1 MPMPKIALATCLNLY
16 EPDNDQEM
24 MLARFNEAGF
34 DTCLAAWDDNQVE
47 WSGFD
52 GVVVRSTWNY
62 FEHLPEFRAWVSAVD
77 GVTVLMNPADEMFDN
92 TDKRYLL
99 ELPRHRI
106 PIVPTVIGQADH
118 GFASKRVVVKP
129 SVGAG
134 SYLTRFFEAG
144 DSARIAAHIEEIE
157 QSGCEALV
165 QPYLESVESG
175 GERSL
180 IWVDGEITHAI
191 VKRPRFDGEDESVS
205 DAQMPSNADL
215 AAAEP
220 VMDLLTSKTLY
231 ARIDFIVQDG
241 KHLLSELE
249 LVEPS
254 LFLSQHPPALD
265 RLIDGVRKRI

>member
-1 MPMPKIALATCLNLY
+1 MPKIALATCLNLY
-16 EPDNDQEM
+16 EPDNDQEL
-24 MLARFNEAGF
+24 MLARFNDAGF
-34 DTCLAAWDDNQVE
+34 DTCLAAWDDNRVE
-47 WSGFD
+47 WSRFD

-62 FEHLPEFRAWVSAVD
+62 FEHLPEFRAWVSAVNE
-77 GVTVLMNPADEMFDN
+77 VTVLMNPADEMFDN

-99 ELPRHRI
+99 DLPHHGI
-106 PIVPTVIGQADH
+106 PIVPTVIGKVDH

-144 DSARIAAHIEEIE
+144 DSDQIAAHIREIE

-165 QPYLESVESG
+165 QPFMESVESG

-205 DAQMPSNADL
+205 GAQIPSGADL

-220 VMDLLTSKTLY
+220 VMDLLTSQTLY

-241 KHLLSELE
+241 QYLLSELE

-254 LFLSQHPPALD
+254 LFLSKYPPALD
-265 RLIDGVRKRI
+265 RLIEGVRKRI